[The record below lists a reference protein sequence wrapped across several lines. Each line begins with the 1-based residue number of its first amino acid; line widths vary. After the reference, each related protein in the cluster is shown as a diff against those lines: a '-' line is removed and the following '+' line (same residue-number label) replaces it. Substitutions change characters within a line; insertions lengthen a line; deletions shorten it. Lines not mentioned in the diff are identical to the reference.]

1 MNLEMIP
8 VQKNA
13 LTSHMVCRSLD
24 SQEIYSF
31 NRFLFG
37 EWIYSHE
44 LKGGGDKSPGSD
56 SNSLVKRQK
65 VIEETRFLQRVGSAM
80 KKKYLSYV
88 LF

>member
-1 MNLEMIP
+1 MIP

-13 LTSHMVCRSLD
+13 LTSHMVSRSLD
-24 SQEIYSF
+24 SQEMTIHSF

-37 EWIYSHE
+37 EWIYNPE

-65 VIEETRFLQRVGSAM
+65 VIEETRFLQRVGSTM